1 MHAGTVKRCGMLKII
16 HEKFKVKKKQVVQS
30 VVEFH
35 SSFASALEY
44 NKDLEPLLSRAQV
57 W

>member
-1 MHAGTVKRCGMLKII
+1 MLKII
-16 HEKFKVKKKQVVQS
+16 HEKFKFKKKQVDQA

-44 NKDLEPLLSRAQV
+44 NKELELLLGRAQV
-57 W
+57 